1 MKRLISKL
9 VYFNQLFYLRVS
21 PAVPGSFWG
30 LFTYYVSQIWP
41 FLNMN
46 GSEILLK
53 LLHHKSQLVGRYV
66 GEAVR
71 LGEEEGECQTGA
83 SLSSPSLLLP
93 RSLPSVD

>member
-9 VYFNQLFYLRVS
+9 VHFIQLFYLRAS
-21 PAVPGSFWG
+21 SAVPFSFWR

-46 GSEILLK
+46 GSEILLQ
-53 LLHHKSQLVGRYV
+53 LLLHKSQMVGRYV

-71 LGEEEGECQTGA
+71 LGEEKGECQTGA

-93 RSLPSVD
+93 RSLSSVD